1 MAVFSEKMFPSWDR
15 MPPERVAMSASAAEQ
30 ARAQA
35 RVLRD
40 VAAGLERHNTGS
52 AWRSPAKNL
61 CDARVEDLQ
70 RQALVIARQLE
81 LWAQSEGAASLRAEQ
96 L

>member
-1 MAVFSEKMFPSWDR
+1 
-15 MPPERVAMSASAAEQ
+15 MPPERVAMSASAADQ